1 MFHSAAYKHVPIVQE
16 NPVEGIRNNVL
27 NTRIIC
33 EAAIEEEINNFILIS
48 SLILW
53 TLRDFLLLIICSL
66 VISNIVCNLCN
77 QIQKGLKI
85 PRSLSLFLVLTVISV
100 IVFTIFILVLP
111 PFIKE
116 FNEILVD
123 IPNGLS
129 KINILINTN
138 LNKFNVLLYGEQS
151 ENVIDIFSLINNV
164 VTIPDASTIAKAIQ
178 ESFKNLINI
187 AGNLGSGLLKLIF
200 VLAVSLMISIEPKQY
215 KENILLLIPKNYR
228 NKFRNILEKCNIAL
242 ANWTFSMVISSLSV
256 GLLSLIVLSILDVK
270 YVVSNALIAM
280 VLNIIPNIGPVISG
294 IFPIS
299 IALLDNFWKPL
310 AVLGSYVIIQNIESY
325 IIMPSIMK
333 KKANLLPGL
342 TLISQFGFT
351 FIFGPLGLILSLPLA
366 VVIQVL
372 IKESFKDI

>member
-1 MFHSAAYKHVPIVQE
+1 MSSSSYFKLVV
-16 NPVEGIRNNVL
+16 
-27 NTRIIC
+27 
-33 EAAIEEEINNFILIS
+33 ILIT
-48 SLILW
+48 SLIIW
-53 TLRDFLLLIICSL
+53 TLRDFLLLIVCSL

-85 PRSLSLFLVLTVISV
+85 PRPLSLFLVLTVISV

-129 KINILINTN
+129 RINVLINSN
-138 LNKFNVLLYGEQS
+138 LNRLNSLFYGEES
-151 ENVIDIFSLINNV
+151 ENVIDIFNLINNV
-164 VTIPDASTIAKAIQ
+164 VTIPDAATIAKAIQ
-178 ESFKNLINI
+178 ESFKNLINL
-187 AGNLGSGLLKLIF
+187 AGNLGSGILKLIF
-200 VLAVSLMISIEPKQY
+200 VLVVSLMISIEPKQY
-215 KENILLLIPKNYR
+215 KENTLLLIPKNYR
-228 NKFRNILEKCNIAL
+228 NKFRNILDKCNIAL

-256 GLLSLIVLSILDVK
+256 GVLSLIVLSLLDVK

-310 AVLGSYVIIQNIESY
+310 AVFGAYIIIQNIESY

>member
-1 MFHSAAYKHVPIVQE
+1 MNSSSYFKLVV
-16 NPVEGIRNNVL
+16 
-27 NTRIIC
+27 
-33 EAAIEEEINNFILIS
+33 ILITL
-48 SLILW
+48 LIVW
-53 TLRDFLLLIICSL
+53 ILRDFLLLIICSL
-66 VISNIVCNLCN
+66 VISNIVCNLSN

-85 PRSLSLFLVLTVISV
+85 PRSISLFLVLAVISV
-100 IVFTIFILVLP
+100 IIFTIFILVLP

-138 LNKFNVLLYGEQS
+138 LNKFNSLFYGEQS

-164 VTIPDASTIAKAIQ
+164 VAIPDVSTIAKAIQ

-187 AGNLGSGLLKLIF
+187 AGNLGSGLLRLIF

-215 KENILLLIPKNYR
+215 KENVLLLIPKNYR
-228 NKFRNILEKCNIAL
+228 NKFRTILEKCNIAL

>member
-1 MFHSAAYKHVPIVQE
+1 MNSSSYFKLVV
-16 NPVEGIRNNVL
+16 
-27 NTRIIC
+27 
-33 EAAIEEEINNFILIS
+33 ILITL
-48 SLILW
+48 LIVW

-85 PRSLSLFLVLTVISV
+85 PRPISLFLVLAVISV
-100 IVFTIFILVLP
+100 IIFTIFILVLP

-138 LNKFNVLLYGEQS
+138 LNKFNSLFYGEQS

-164 VTIPDASTIAKAIQ
+164 VTIPDVSTIAKAIQ

>member
-1 MFHSAAYKHVPIVQE
+1 M
-16 NPVEGIRNNVL
+16 
-27 NTRIIC
+27 
-33 EAAIEEEINNFILIS
+33 
-48 SLILW
+48 
-53 TLRDFLLLIICSL
+53 
-66 VISNIVCNLCN
+66 
-77 QIQKGLKI
+77 QKGLKI

-138 LNKFNVLLYGEQS
+138 LNKFNSLFYGEQS

-164 VTIPDASTIAKAIQ
+164 VSIPDASTIAKAIQ
-178 ESFKNLINI
+178 ESFRNLINI

-310 AVLGSYVIIQNIESY
+310 AVLGAYVIIQNIESY

-366 VVIQVL
+366 VVIRVL
-372 IKESFKDI
+372 IKEAFKDI

>member
-1 MFHSAAYKHVPIVQE
+1 M
-16 NPVEGIRNNVL
+16 
-27 NTRIIC
+27 
-33 EAAIEEEINNFILIS
+33 
-48 SLILW
+48 
-53 TLRDFLLLIICSL
+53 
-66 VISNIVCNLCN
+66 
-77 QIQKGLKI
+77 QKALKI

-100 IVFTIFILVLP
+100 IIFTIFILILP

-138 LNKFNVLLYGEQS
+138 LNKFNIFLYGEQS
-151 ENVIDIFSLINNV
+151 ENVIDIFSLINNL

-178 ESFKNLINI
+178 ESFRNLINI

-310 AVLGSYVIIQNIESY
+310 AVLGAYVIIQNIESY

-366 VVIQVL
+366 VVIQVM

>member
-1 MFHSAAYKHVPIVQE
+1 MNSSSYFKLVVISITLLIV
-16 NPVEGIRNNVL
+16 
-27 NTRIIC
+27 
-33 EAAIEEEINNFILIS
+33 
-48 SLILW
+48 W

-66 VISNIVCNLCN
+66 VISNIVCNLSN

-85 PRSLSLFLVLTVISV
+85 PRSISLFLVLTVISV
-100 IVFTIFILVLP
+100 IIFSIFILVLP

-138 LNKFNVLLYGEQS
+138 LNKFNSLFYGEQS

-164 VTIPDASTIAKAIQ
+164 VTIPDVSTIAKAIQ

-187 AGNLGSGLLKLIF
+187 AGNLGSGLLRLIF

-215 KENILLLIPKNYR
+215 KENVLLLIPKNYR

>member
-1 MFHSAAYKHVPIVQE
+1 M
-16 NPVEGIRNNVL
+16 
-27 NTRIIC
+27 
-33 EAAIEEEINNFILIS
+33 
-48 SLILW
+48 
-53 TLRDFLLLIICSL
+53 
-66 VISNIVCNLCN
+66 
-77 QIQKGLKI
+77 QKGLKI
-85 PRSLSLFLVLTVISV
+85 PRSLSLFLVLTVISL

-138 LNKFNVLLYGEQS
+138 LNKFNILLYGEQS

-228 NKFRNILEKCNIAL
+228 NKFRNILDKCNIAL

-310 AVLGSYVIIQNIESY
+310 AVLGAYVIIQNIESY

>member
-1 MFHSAAYKHVPIVQE
+1 MNSSSYFKLVV
-16 NPVEGIRNNVL
+16 
-27 NTRIIC
+27 
-33 EAAIEEEINNFILIS
+33 ILITL
-48 SLILW
+48 LIVW

-85 PRSLSLFLVLTVISV
+85 PRPLSLFIVLTVISV

-138 LNKFNVLLYGEQS
+138 LNKFNNLFYGEQS

-215 KENILLLIPKNYR
+215 KENVLLLIPKNYR

>member
-1 MFHSAAYKHVPIVQE
+1 MSSSSYFKLVV
-16 NPVEGIRNNVL
+16 
-27 NTRIIC
+27 
-33 EAAIEEEINNFILIS
+33 ILIT
-48 SLILW
+48 SLIVW

-85 PRSLSLFLVLTVISV
+85 PRPLSLFLVLTVISV

-138 LNKFNVLLYGEQS
+138 LNKFNILLYGEQS

-215 KENILLLIPKNYR
+215 KENILLLISKNYR
-228 NKFRNILEKCNIAL
+228 YKFRNILEKCNTAL
-242 ANWTFSMVISSLSV
+242 ANWTFSMVISSISV
-256 GLLSLIVLSILDVK
+256 GILSLIVLSILDVK

-310 AVLGSYVIIQNIESY
+310 AVLGAYVIIQNIESY
-325 IIMPSIMK
+325 ILMPSIMK

>member
-1 MFHSAAYKHVPIVQE
+1 
-16 NPVEGIRNNVL
+16 L
-27 NTRIIC
+27 NSSSY
-33 EAAIEEEINNFILIS
+33 FKLVVILITL
-48 SLILW
+48 LIVW

-85 PRSLSLFLVLTVISV
+85 PRSISLFLVLVVITVI
-100 IVFTIFILVLP
+100 IFTIFILVLP

-129 KINILINTN
+129 KINTLINTN
-138 LNKFNVLLYGEQS
+138 LNKFNSLFYGEQS

-164 VTIPDASTIAKAIQ
+164 VTIPDVSTIAKAIQ

-187 AGNLGSGLLKLIF
+187 AGNLGSGFLRLIF

>member
-1 MFHSAAYKHVPIVQE
+1 LSSSSYFKLVV
-16 NPVEGIRNNVL
+16 
-27 NTRIIC
+27 
-33 EAAIEEEINNFILIS
+33 ILIT
-48 SLILW
+48 SLIIW

-77 QIQKGLKI
+77 QIQKGLNI
-85 PRSLSLFLVLTVISV
+85 PRSLSLLLVLTVISV
-100 IVFTIFILVLP
+100 IVFSIFILVLP

-116 FNEILVD
+116 FNEILID

-138 LNKFNVLLYGEQS
+138 LNKLNNLFYGGKS
-151 ENVIDIFSLINNV
+151 ENVIDIFNLINNV
-164 VTIPDASTIAKAIQ
+164 VTIPDVSTIAKAIQ

-200 VLAVSLMISIEPKQY
+200 VLAVSLMISAEPKQY

-242 ANWTFSMVISSLSV
+242 ANWTFSMVISSISV

-280 VLNIIPNIGPVISG
+280 VLNVIPNIGPFISG

-310 AVLGSYVIIQNIESY
+310 AVLGAYVIIQNIESY

-366 VVIQVL
+366 VIIQVI
-372 IKESFKDI
+372 IKESLKDI

>member
-1 MFHSAAYKHVPIVQE
+1 MNSSSYFKLVV
-16 NPVEGIRNNVL
+16 
-27 NTRIIC
+27 
-33 EAAIEEEINNFILIS
+33 ILITL
-48 SLILW
+48 LIVW

-66 VISNIVCNLCN
+66 VISNIVCNLSN

-85 PRSLSLFLVLTVISV
+85 PRSISLFLVLAVISV
-100 IVFTIFILVLP
+100 IIFTIFILVLP

-138 LNKFNVLLYGEQS
+138 LNKFNSLFYGEQS

-164 VTIPDASTIAKAIQ
+164 VTIPDVSTIAKAIQ

-187 AGNLGSGLLKLIF
+187 AGNLGSGLLRLIF

-228 NKFRNILEKCNIAL
+228 NKFRNILDKCNLAL
-242 ANWTFSMVISSLSV
+242 SNWTFSMVISSLSV
-256 GLLSLIVLSILDVK
+256 GTVSLIVLSILDVK

-310 AVLGSYVIIQNIESY
+310 AVLGAYIIIQNIESY

-333 KKANLLPGL
+333 KKTNLLPGL

-366 VVIQVL
+366 VIIQVL
-372 IKESFKDI
+372 IKETIKDN

>member
-1 MFHSAAYKHVPIVQE
+1 MNSSAYFKLAV
-16 NPVEGIRNNVL
+16 
-27 NTRIIC
+27 
-33 EAAIEEEINNFILIS
+33 ILIT
-48 SLILW
+48 SLIIW
-53 TLRDFLLLIICSL
+53 ILRDFLLLIICSL

-85 PRSLSLFLVLTVISV
+85 PRSLSLFFVLTVISV

-129 KINILINTN
+129 KINFLLNTN
-138 LNKFNVLLYGEQS
+138 INKLNSLFYGEES
-151 ENVIDIFSLINNV
+151 ENVIDIFNLINNV
-164 VTIPDASTIAKAIQ
+164 VTIPDAATIAKAIQ

-187 AGNLGSGLLKLIF
+187 AGNVGSGFLKLIF
-200 VLAVSLMISIEPKQY
+200 VLVVSLMISIEPKQY
-215 KENILLLIPKNYR
+215 IENILLLIPKNYR
-228 NKFRNILEKCNIAL
+228 NKSRNILAKCNTAL

-310 AVLGSYVIIQNIESY
+310 VVLGAYVIIQNIESY

-372 IKESFKDI
+372 IKESIKDI

>member
-1 MFHSAAYKHVPIVQE
+1 LSSSSYFKLLV
-16 NPVEGIRNNVL
+16 
-27 NTRIIC
+27 
-33 EAAIEEEINNFILIS
+33 ILIT
-48 SLILW
+48 SLIIW
-53 TLRDFLLLIICSL
+53 TLRDFFLLIICSL

-77 QIQKGLKI
+77 QIQKGLKF

-116 FNEILVD
+116 FNEILAD

-138 LNKFNVLLYGEQS
+138 LNKFNSLFYGEQS

-228 NKFRNILEKCNIAL
+228 NKFRNILEKCNTAL

-310 AVLGSYVIIQNIESY
+310 AVLGAYVIIQNIESY

>member
-1 MFHSAAYKHVPIVQE
+1 LSSSSYFKLVV
-16 NPVEGIRNNVL
+16 
-27 NTRIIC
+27 
-33 EAAIEEEINNFILIS
+33 ILIT
-48 SLILW
+48 SLIIW

-85 PRSLSLFLVLTVISV
+85 PRPLSLFLVLTVISV

-138 LNKFNVLLYGEQS
+138 LNKFNSLFYGEQS

-280 VLNIIPNIGPVISG
+280 VLNVIPNIGPVISG

-310 AVLGSYVIIQNIESY
+310 AVLGAYVIIQNIESY

>member
-1 MFHSAAYKHVPIVQE
+1 MSSSLYFKFAV
-16 NPVEGIRNNVL
+16 
-27 NTRIIC
+27 
-33 EAAIEEEINNFILIS
+33 ILIS
-48 SLILW
+48 ILIIW

-77 QIQKGLKI
+77 QIQKRLKI
-85 PRSLSLFLVLTVISV
+85 PRIISLFLVISV
-100 IVFTIFILVLP
+100 ISFIIFTIFIVVLP

-129 KINILINTN
+129 RINILLNTN
-138 LNKFNVLLYGEQS
+138 LNKFNDLYYGEES
-151 ENVIDIFSLINNV
+151 SNVIDIFDLINNV
-164 VTIPDASTIAKAIQ
+164 VPIPDGATIAKAIQ
-178 ESFKNLINI
+178 ESLMNLINL
-187 AGNLGSGLLKLIF
+187 AGNLGSALLRIIF
-200 VLAVSLMISIEPKQY
+200 VLVVSLMISIEPKQY
-215 KENILLLIPKNYR
+215 KENVLLIIPKNYR
-228 NKFRNILEKCNIAL
+228 NKFRIILDKCNIAL

-270 YVVSNALIAM
+270 YIVSNALIAM
-280 VLNIIPNIGPVISG
+280 ILNIVPNIGPVISG

-310 AVLGSYVIIQNIESY
+310 AVLGAYIFIQNVESY

-333 KKANLLPGL
+333 KKTNLLPGL

-372 IKESFKDI
+372 IKEAINET

>member
-1 MFHSAAYKHVPIVQE
+1 MM
-16 NPVEGIRNNVL
+16 
-27 NTRIIC
+27 
-33 EAAIEEEINNFILIS
+33 
-48 SLILW
+48 
-53 TLRDFLLLIICSL
+53 
-66 VISNIVCNLCN
+66 
-77 QIQKGLKI
+77 KI
-85 PRSLSLFLVLTVISV
+85 PRTLSLFFVLTFISV
-100 IVFTIFILVLP
+100 LVFTIFILVLP

-123 IPNGLS
+123 IPNALS
-129 KINILINTN
+129 KINSLLNTN
-138 LNKFNVLLYGEQS
+138 LNKLNNLFYGEES
-151 ENVIDIFSLINNV
+151 ENVIEIFNLINNV
-164 VTIPDASTIAKAIQ
+164 VAIPDASTIAKAIQ
-178 ESFKNLINI
+178 ESFKNLINL

-200 VLAVSLMISIEPKQY
+200 VLVVSLMISIEPKQY

-228 NKFRNILEKCNIAL
+228 NKFRNILDKCNIAL

-270 YVVSNALIAM
+270 YIVSNALIAM

-333 KKANLLPGL
+333 KKANILPGL

>member
-1 MFHSAAYKHVPIVQE
+1 LSSSSYFKVV
-16 NPVEGIRNNVL
+16 V
-27 NTRIIC
+27 
-33 EAAIEEEINNFILIS
+33 ILIT
-48 SLILW
+48 SLIIW

-85 PRSLSLFLVLTVISV
+85 PRPLALLLVLTVISV

-138 LNKFNVLLYGEQS
+138 LNKFNSLFYGQQS

-164 VTIPDASTIAKAIQ
+164 VSIPDVSTIAKAIQ
-178 ESFKNLINI
+178 ESFRNLINI

-310 AVLGSYVIIQNIESY
+310 AVLGAYIIIQNIECY

>member
-1 MFHSAAYKHVPIVQE
+1 MNSSSYFKLVV
-16 NPVEGIRNNVL
+16 
-27 NTRIIC
+27 
-33 EAAIEEEINNFILIS
+33 ILITL
-48 SLILW
+48 LIVW

-66 VISNIVCNLCN
+66 VISNIVCNLSN

-85 PRSLSLFLVLTVISV
+85 PRSISLFLVLAVISV
-100 IVFTIFILVLP
+100 IIFTIFILVLP

-138 LNKFNVLLYGEQS
+138 LNKFNSLFYGEQS

-164 VTIPDASTIAKAIQ
+164 VTIPDVSTIAKAIQ

-187 AGNLGSGLLKLIF
+187 AGNLGSGLLRLIF

-215 KENILLLIPKNYR
+215 KENVLLLIPKNYR

-351 FIFGPLGLILSLPLA
+351 VIFGPLGLILSLPLA

>member
-1 MFHSAAYKHVPIVQE
+1 MSSSSYFKLVV
-16 NPVEGIRNNVL
+16 
-27 NTRIIC
+27 
-33 EAAIEEEINNFILIS
+33 ILIT

-111 PFIKE
+111 PFINE

-228 NKFRNILEKCNIAL
+228 NKFRNILEKCNTAL

-256 GLLSLIVLSILDVK
+256 GILSLIVLSILDVK

-310 AVLGSYVIIQNIESY
+310 AVLGAYVIIQNIESY

-351 FIFGPLGLILSLPLA
+351 FIFVPLGLILSLPLA

>member
-1 MFHSAAYKHVPIVQE
+1 MKSSSYFKLVV
-16 NPVEGIRNNVL
+16 
-27 NTRIIC
+27 
-33 EAAIEEEINNFILIS
+33 ILIT
-48 SLILW
+48 SLIIW
-53 TLRDFLLLIICSL
+53 TLRNFLLLIICSL

-85 PRSLSLFLVLTVISV
+85 PRPLSLFLVLTVISV

-138 LNKFNVLLYGEQS
+138 LNKFNILLYGKQS

-164 VTIPDASTIAKAIQ
+164 VTIPDTSTIAKAIQ

-310 AVLGSYVIIQNIESY
+310 AVLGAYVIIQNIESY

>member
-1 MFHSAAYKHVPIVQE
+1 MSSSSYFKLVV
-16 NPVEGIRNNVL
+16 
-27 NTRIIC
+27 
-33 EAAIEEEINNFILIS
+33 ILIT
-48 SLILW
+48 SLIVW

-85 PRSLSLFLVLTVISV
+85 PRPLSLFLVLTVISV

-138 LNKFNVLLYGEQS
+138 LNKFNIFLYGEQS

-228 NKFRNILEKCNIAL
+228 NKFRNILEKCNTAL

-256 GLLSLIVLSILDVK
+256 GILSLIVLSILDVK

-310 AVLGSYVIIQNIESY
+310 AVLGAYVIIQNIESY

>member
-1 MFHSAAYKHVPIVQE
+1 MSSSSYFKLAV
-16 NPVEGIRNNVL
+16 
-27 NTRIIC
+27 
-33 EAAIEEEINNFILIS
+33 ILIT
-48 SLILW
+48 SLIVW

-85 PRSLSLFLVLTVISV
+85 PRPLSLFLVLTVISV

-138 LNKFNVLLYGEQS
+138 LNKFNILLYGEQS
-151 ENVIDIFSLINNV
+151 EKVIDIFSLINNV

-200 VLAVSLMISIEPKQY
+200 VLTVSLMISIEPVQY

-228 NKFRNILEKCNIAL
+228 NKFRNILEKCNTAL

-256 GLLSLIVLSILDVK
+256 GILSLIVLSILDVK

-310 AVLGSYVIIQNIESY
+310 AVLGAYVIIQNIESY
-325 IIMPSIMK
+325 ILMPSIMK

>member
-1 MFHSAAYKHVPIVQE
+1 MSSSSYFKLVV
-16 NPVEGIRNNVL
+16 
-27 NTRIIC
+27 
-33 EAAIEEEINNFILIS
+33 ILIT
-48 SLILW
+48 SLIIW

-138 LNKFNVLLYGEQS
+138 LNKFNSLFYGEQS

-164 VTIPDASTIAKAIQ
+164 VTIPDVSTIAKAIQ

-187 AGNLGSGLLKLIF
+187 AGNLGSGLLRLIF

-215 KENILLLIPKNYR
+215 KENVLLLIPKNYR

>member
-1 MFHSAAYKHVPIVQE
+1 MNSSFYFKFVV
-16 NPVEGIRNNVL
+16 
-27 NTRIIC
+27 
-33 EAAIEEEINNFILIS
+33 ILITI
-48 SLILW
+48 LIIW
-53 TLRDFLLLIICSL
+53 TLREFLLLIICSL

-77 QIQKGLKI
+77 QIQKRLNL
-85 PRSLSLFLVLTVISV
+85 PRLISLFSVIS
-100 IVFTIFILVLP
+100 IISFIIFTILFLVLP
-111 PFIKE
+111 PFIRE

-129 KINILINTN
+129 KINILLNTN
-138 LNKFNVLLYGEQS
+138 INKFNSIYYGEEP
-151 ENVIDIFSLINNV
+151 ENVIDVFNLFNSILP
-164 VTIPDASTIAKAIQ
+164 IPDGGSIAKAVQ
-178 ESFKNLINI
+178 ESLMNLINL
-187 AGNLGSGLLKLIF
+187 AGNLGTGLIRIIF
-200 VLAVSLMISIEPKQY
+200 VLVVSLMISIEPNQY
-215 KENILLLIPKNYR
+215 KESILLIIPKNYR
-228 NKFRNILEKCNIAL
+228 NKFRNILDKCNVAL

-280 VLNIIPNIGPVISG
+280 ILNIIPNIGPVISG

-310 AVLGSYVIIQNIESY
+310 AVLGAYILIQNIESY
-325 IIMPSIMK
+325 VIMPSIMK
-333 KKANLLPGL
+333 KRTNLLPGL

-372 IKESFKDI
+372 IKEAINEN

>member
-1 MFHSAAYKHVPIVQE
+1 LSSSLYFKLAV
-16 NPVEGIRNNVL
+16 
-27 NTRIIC
+27 
-33 EAAIEEEINNFILIS
+33 ILIT
-48 SLILW
+48 SLLIW
-53 TLRDFLLLIICSL
+53 TLRDFFLLIICSL

-85 PRSLSLFLVLTVISV
+85 PRSLSLFLVLIVISV

-138 LNKFNVLLYGEQS
+138 LNKLNNLFYGEKS
-151 ENVIDIFSLINNV
+151 ENVIDIFNLINGV
-164 VTIPDASTIAKAIQ
+164 VTIPDAATIAKAIQ

-325 IIMPSIMK
+325 VIMPSIMK

-372 IKESFKDI
+372 IKESINDI

>member
-1 MFHSAAYKHVPIVQE
+1 MNSSSYFKLVV
-16 NPVEGIRNNVL
+16 
-27 NTRIIC
+27 
-33 EAAIEEEINNFILIS
+33 ILIT

-53 TLRDFLLLIICSL
+53 SLRDFLLLIICSL

-138 LNKFNVLLYGEQS
+138 LNKFNSLLYGEQS
-151 ENVIDIFSLINNV
+151 ENVIDIFSLLNNV
-164 VTIPDASTIAKAIQ
+164 VTIPDASTIAKAVQ

-310 AVLGSYVIIQNIESY
+310 AVLGAYVIIQNIESY

>member
-1 MFHSAAYKHVPIVQE
+1 
-16 NPVEGIRNNVL
+16 L
-27 NTRIIC
+27 NSSSY
-33 EAAIEEEINNFILIS
+33 FKLVVILITL
-48 SLILW
+48 LIVW

-77 QIQKGLKI
+77 QVKKGLKI

-100 IVFTIFILVLP
+100 IVFTIFIIVLP

-129 KINILINTN
+129 KINILINAN
-138 LNKFNVLLYGEQS
+138 LNKLNNLFYGEKS
-151 ENVIDIFSLINNV
+151 ENVIDIFNLINNV
-164 VTIPDASTIAKAIQ
+164 VTIPDVSTIAKAIQ
-178 ESFKNLINI
+178 ESFKNLISI

>member
-1 MFHSAAYKHVPIVQE
+1 M
-16 NPVEGIRNNVL
+16 
-27 NTRIIC
+27 
-33 EAAIEEEINNFILIS
+33 
-48 SLILW
+48 
-53 TLRDFLLLIICSL
+53 
-66 VISNIVCNLCN
+66 
-77 QIQKGLKI
+77 QKGLKI

-178 ESFKNLINI
+178 ESLKNLINI

-200 VLAVSLMISIEPKQY
+200 VLVVSLMISIEPKQY

-310 AVLGSYVIIQNIESY
+310 AVLGAYVIIQNIESY